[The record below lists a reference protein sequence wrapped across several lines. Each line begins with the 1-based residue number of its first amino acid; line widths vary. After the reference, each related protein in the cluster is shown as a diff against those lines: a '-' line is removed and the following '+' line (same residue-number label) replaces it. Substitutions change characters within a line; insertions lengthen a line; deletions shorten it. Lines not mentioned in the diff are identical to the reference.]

1 MTRLND
7 HRYKFRAVALF
18 CLLCAL
24 LRLVASGQQPPS
36 PLSLHEAVESAL
48 RSPNARVPQ
57 ERVGV
62 ALGSVRQAGLRPNPR
77 LYLQSEDLHPWD
89 DSFSFADSTE
99 DYGYLGQSI
108 EVDGKRSKRLAL
120 ARANLRRSEAER
132 DLRNREIAA
141 SAAAAYWLMVADQ
154 QIAELLRQDM
164 AEVDDMVR
172 YNKDRVNAGAT
183 RGVDLIRMQ
192 IERDRI
198 YLSLQAA
205 ERDAELARIE
215 LGRQMGRALPS
226 DVKLTENIAEVDP
239 LPNIDLAVALAQR
252 GDVAVA
258 REEVAAAEADV
269 KLQRAMAVPDPDIF
283 GGYKRNVGVNTG
295 YAGLQILLPIFNRN
309 QGEVARAQA
318 QLRTAQASLE
328 QIELTVRADID
339 AAQQTYTREAAIV
352 RDTLPAMRDG
362 ARQNL
367 TILREA
373 YRIGGVDLL
382 RYLDAERTD
391 IEVQVTSLRT
401 LAEYHQA
408 ALRLQ
413 FALGVQ
419 P

>member
-1 MTRLND
+1 MKRLND
-7 HRYKFRAVALF
+7 HLHKSRAAALF
-18 CLLCAL
+18 CLLCAF
-24 LRLVASGQQPPS
+24 LRLVASGQQS
-36 PLSLHEAVESAL
+36 LSLHEAVESAL
-48 RSPNARVPQ
+48 HSPNARITQ

-62 ALGSVRQAGLRPNPR
+62 ALGGVRQAGLRPNPR

-89 DSFSFADSTE
+89 DNFSFADSTE

-120 ARANLRRSEAER
+120 ARANLHRSEAER

-141 SAAAAYWLMVADQ
+141 SAAAAYWLLVADQ
-154 QIAELLRQDM
+154 QIAELLRQDI

-226 DVKLTENIAEVDP
+226 DVKLTENIAQVDP
-239 LPNIDLAVALAQR
+239 LPNIDLAAALAQR
-252 GDVAVA
+252 ADVAVA
-258 REEVAAAEADV
+258 RQEVTAAEADV
-269 KLQRAMAVPDPDIF
+269 KLQRAMAIPDPDII

-328 QIELTVRADID
+328 QIEITVRADID
-339 AAQQTYTREAAIV
+339 AAQQTYTREGAIV

-391 IEVQVTSLRT
+391 VEVQVTSLRT